1 MVTLYSLDSGSW
13 KTYASSFVVR
23 DGDHTLHWQSI
34 DAAGRI
40 ESMKSASVRVDL
52 NAPILGSPSPTGR
65 VTQSDV
71 TISWAASDNA
81 SGIARAE
88 VSLDGG
94 PFESVGIA
102 TSITRRL
109 SNGPHDVQVRA
120 FDNVGRQS
128 TSSGHFVVDSSSS
141 SSLPELPLGISW
153 PFLLFVVVLAVV
165 SFVLIGR
172 GHRRRPRTRPKA
184 PTQMQRYE
192 EEVEEETESWDQ

>member
-1 MVTLYSLDSGSW
+1 
-13 KTYASSFVVR
+13 
-23 DGDHTLHWQSI
+23 
-34 DAAGRI
+34 
-40 ESMKSASVRVDL
+40 
-52 NAPILGSPSPTGR
+52 
-65 VTQSDV
+65 
-71 TISWAASDNA
+71 
-81 SGIARAE
+81 
-88 VSLDGG
+88 
-94 PFESVGIA
+94 
-102 TSITRRL
+102 L

-165 SFVLIGR
+165 SFVLISR
-172 GHRRRPRTRPKA
+172 GHRKRPRTRPRA